1 MQQENK
7 LPTDTKPTEEEQ
19 FEMRPWVKYAA
30 IGLGLSVL
38 LAVEFATY
46 RVGYG
51 RGYGDAIGSGEV
63 KEKVNAIAV
72 ENLHHF
78 MQVSSMSDTQLNEMV
93 ADYQKKLAWIR
104 EPAVRDEAEWLL
116 VSTMAERGRV
126 KAALPL
132 AKQLF
137 KRVGMT
143 EAWAR
148 RAALVARHAAAAGL
162 RDEALAYYRGAAAR
176 FKTAGVVASR
186 VAMYAEMVELLASA
200 AGEKEAVMLSQLQQ
214 EMEDLGVPGQEVRS
228 HVLAYLGNICRSKG
242 QNEQAFQYF
251 EQALQGVDISKSPSV
266 ASAAVCYGI
275 ALLEKGEVELAE
287 RFLRDGVSRLGES
300 PNDAAF
306 LVVALRDLARL
317 EQSRGKQDKALA
329 LLYRAEGAADGRIN
343 EKSPF
348 WLCLFDQR
356 GWVHFSRGDY
366 ESALADFSQAVA
378 QQSRDELLV
387 QPLEGAGRSCIALGK
402 ADEALAHLNRCVQLR
417 REKMSHDITAL
428 GRVNLLLGQACD
440 MAGDAAAAVAAYAQA
455 VEQLPEPTPENDDKM
470 YAMMGRAYALSQL
483 KQWTDAA
490 AVWSRIIE
498 LSTNDKSRL
507 HEAKDQL
514 ERCRRHGAHSPAD
527 EEKEDEDS
535 SEPVSEH

>member
-251 EQALQGVDISKSPSV
+251 EQA
-266 ASAAVCYGI
+266 
-275 ALLEKGEVELAE
+275 
-287 RFLRDGVSRLGES
+287 
-300 PNDAAF
+300 
-306 LVVALRDLARL
+306 
-317 EQSRGKQDKALA
+317 A
-329 LLYRAEGAADGRIN
+329 LLY
-343 EKSPF
+343 
-348 WLCLFDQR
+348 
-356 GWVHFSRGDY
+356 
-366 ESALADFSQAVA
+366 
-378 QQSRDELLV
+378 ELLT
-387 QPLEGAGRSCIALGK
+387 LLKFA
-402 ADEALAHLNRCVQLR
+402 
-417 REKMSHDITAL
+417 
-428 GRVNLLLGQACD
+428 LLL
-440 MAGDAAAAVAAYAQA
+440 
-455 VEQLPEPTPENDDKM
+455 
-470 YAMMGRAYALSQL
+470 R
-483 KQWTDAA
+483 
-490 AVWSRIIE
+490 
-498 LSTNDKSRL
+498 
-507 HEAKDQL
+507 
-514 ERCRRHGAHSPAD
+514 
-527 EEKEDEDS
+527 
-535 SEPVSEH
+535 